1 MNPFKIGVISP
12 DEPFCNREKEIKDI
26 TNFIKNLTNVL
37 IFSPRRYGKTSLV
50 KKVLSE
56 VKKGEYYTIYVDF
69 FPITSAEDAIT
80 RFAVSTVSGLGK
92 DVTIKGFADRLT
104 KFFKRIIPTID
115 VTPEGFSFSV
125 RFDRTSSVDF
135 LLEDIFEGI
144 NRYLK
149 TEKKKACIAFDE
161 FQEITTL
168 PESKKIEGIMRGYI
182 QEQKNASHLFVG
194 SRRRILLS
202 MFSQKDHPFYK
213 SVMNYPLEKISKEKF
228 IPYICQQFNNSGK
241 DCSFD
246 IAEDLFNYIEGH
258 PYYVQKLS
266 YFLWDITEKKANQ
279 DSLKKAKDYLL
290 SAETNNFESIFQGLS
305 SIQKRFLK
313 AIATE
318 STDKPY
324 SKEFIIRYNLSFG
337 GLQKSLRVLLEK
349 DLIEKD
355 SAGIW
360 RLTDPIMAKW
370 LLK

>member
-50 KKVLSE
+50 KKILSQI
-56 VKKGEYYTIYVDF
+56 KKERYYTIYVDF
-69 FPITSAEDAIT
+69 FPITSAEDVLS
-80 RFAVSTVSGLGK
+80 RFAVSAVSGLGK
-92 DVTIKGFADRLT
+92 DVTIKGFGDRLT
-104 KFFKRIIPTID
+104 KFFRWIIPTID

-125 RFDRTSSVDF
+125 RFDRTASVDF

-149 TEKKKACIAFDE
+149 AEKKKACIVFDE
-161 FQEITTL
+161 FQEITAL
-168 PESKKIEGIMRGYI
+168 SESKKIQGIMRSYI
-182 QEQKNASHLFVG
+182 QEQKNISHLFVG

-213 SVMNYPLEKISKEKF
+213 SVMNYPLGKIDKEKF
-228 IPYICQQFNNSGK
+228 IPYICQQFKNSDK
-241 DCSFD
+241 NCSLD
-246 IAEDLFNYIEGH
+246 ITEDLFNYVEGH

-279 DSLKKAKDYLL
+279 DSLEKAKDYLL
-290 SAETNNFESIFQGLS
+290 NAETNNFENVFQGLS
-305 SIQKRFLK
+305 STQKRFLK

-318 STDKPY
+318 ATNKPY
-324 SKEFIIRYNLSFG
+324 SKEFTTKYNLSFG

-355 SAGIW
+355 STGIW